1 METKYANFDFEKSLS
16 RIDEILNASSDEYKE
31 TDAIP
36 ARTNLTFTNGYYVN
50 CTVLFIDICGS
61 SNMTEEQKRPVLA
74 KIYRS
79 FISEMVALLNGNN
92 NCKEV
97 NIHGDCVWGVFNIC
111 YKQDIDEVVALS
123 AKVNSLVLAINKKLA
138 KKKYLTYQIG
148 VGIDYGRALMIKA
161 GYKESTINDVVW
173 MGDVVN
179 HACHLASFGNQSFYD
194 ETIMISDIIY
204 ENISDDLKKYFSY
217 NSTHQCYHG
226 SIINKEMEKI
236 TNQKI

>member
-1 METKYANFDFEKSLS
+1 METNYVNFDFEKSLS
-16 RIDEILNASSDEYKE
+16 RIDEILNASSNEYE
-31 TDAIP
+31 EINEIP

-50 CTVLFIDICGS
+50 CTALFIDICGS

-79 FISEMVALLNGNN
+79 FISEMVALLNGNY

-97 NIHGDCVWGVFNIC
+97 NIHGDCVWGVFNTR
-111 YKQDIDEVVALS
+111 YKQVIDEVVALS
-123 AKVNSLVLAINKKLA
+123 AKVNSLVIAINKKLA

-161 GYKESTINDVVW
+161 GYKGSTINDVVW

-179 HACHLASFGNQSFYD
+179 HACHLASYGNQSFYD

-204 ENISDDLKKYFSY
+204 ENISDDLKKYFRY

>member
-1 METKYANFDFEKSLS
+1 METNYVNFDFEKSLS
-16 RIDEILNASSDEYKE
+16 RIDEILNASSNEYE
-31 TDAIP
+31 EINEIP

-50 CTVLFIDICGS
+50 CTALFIDICGS

-79 FISEMVALLNGNN
+79 FISEMVALLNGNY

-97 NIHGDCVWGVFNIC
+97 NIHGDCVWGVFNTR

-123 AKVNSLVLAINKKLA
+123 AKVNSLVIAINKKLA

-161 GYKESTINDVVW
+161 GYKGSTINDVVW

-179 HACHLASFGNQSFYD
+179 HACHLASYGNQSFYD

>member
-1 METKYANFDFEKSLS
+1 METNYVNFDFEKSLS
-16 RIDEILNASSDEYKE
+16 RIDEILNASSNEYE
-31 TDAIP
+31 EINEIP

-50 CTVLFIDICGS
+50 CTALFIDICGS

-79 FISEMVALLNGNN
+79 FISEMVALLNGNY

-97 NIHGDCVWGVFNIC
+97 NIHGDCVWGVFNTR
-111 YKQDIDEVVALS
+111 YKQVIDEVVALS
-123 AKVNSLVLAINKKLA
+123 AKVNSLVIAINKKLA

-161 GYKESTINDVVW
+161 GYKGSTINDVVW

-179 HACHLASFGNQSFYD
+179 HACHLASYGNQSFYD

-217 NSTHQCYHG
+217 NSTHQCHHG